1 MCRWGSNA
9 YTRPYRDRAAAVA
22 TSTSGFVEVTS
33 AAPGAHSTEGM
44 ITAEV
49 LPRRG
54 GPRTRQADSAGACTT
69 PNWAWMPMKAPPPR
83 QAASA
88 RTASNPS
95 TSGSTAPYSARRRA
109 ELRHTAMMTTSAKKA
124 SQPGRRA
131 SQKAAC
137 ATPAATRPA
146 VLLTSTSR
154 GCGRS
159 RGSAPAARS
168 GR

>member
-22 TSTSGFVEVTS
+22 TSTSGLVEVTS

-44 ITAEV
+44 MTAEV

-54 GPRTRQADSAGACTT
+54 GPRTRQADSAGAWTT
-69 PNWAWMPMKAPPPR
+69 PKSAWMPMNAPPPR
-83 QAASA
+83 PAASA

-109 ELRHTAMMTTSAKKA
+109 ERRDTVMMTSSAMTA
-124 SQPGRRA
+124 SHVGRRA
-131 SQKAAC
+131 SHSPT
-137 ATPAATRPA
+137 ATCTSPVATRRAIEGMGTA
-146 VLLTSTSR
+146 VTNAPR
-154 GCGRS
+154 GRDD
-159 RGSAPAARS
+159 
-168 GR
+168 